1 LAEDERVIYTKLSN
15 NIRVVTEEMPGA
27 RSVAIGLWMNV
38 GSRDE
43 REDFYGCSHFLE
55 HLLFKGTAKR
65 TSKEISAIIEAKGG
79 YLNAFTD
86 RDMTCF
92 HARVLEKDTELVI
105 DVLSDIVQN
114 PLLRQEDIK
123 KELQV
128 IRSEISRRDDNPED
142 LVHDICV
149 EKAWKGNNAAH
160 SVLGEYDRLV
170 KLGQDDVR
178 KYYEDHYIPASMT
191 LTAAGALNHDKV
203 IGLAEKYLSFERLG
217 ELRRRI
223 KPSFNSG
230 INVIERESS
239 QTQIAISSKGSA
251 QGDDRRAPLT
261 LLHSYLGLGA
271 SSKLFQEVREK
282 QGLVYSI
289 YTHNYSM
296 SDAGL
301 FTVYAGTKEEN
312 VEKVIQTTLKA
323 LEALRNG
330 DTSMNLDEVKQKTI
344 GFTVLRSE
352 SPESRMIQLGITTI
366 RTGNPKTINQII
378 EEIEGVSMDTINK
391 TSKNIFDRKKF
402 SLTILGLSREFVPK
416 VEALLG

>member
-1 LAEDERVIYTKLSN
+1 ML
-15 NIRVVTEEMPGA
+15 GA
-27 RSVAIGLWMNV
+27 KSVAIGLWTNV

-43 REDFYGCSHFLE
+43 MKDFSGCSHFLE
-55 HLLFKGTAKR
+55 HLLFKGTEKR
-65 TSKEISAIIEAKGG
+65 TSKEISTIIEAKGG

-92 HARVLEKDTELVI
+92 HARVLEKDTELTI
-105 DVLSDIVQN
+105 DVLSDVVQN

-128 IRSEISRRDDNPED
+128 VRSEISRRDDDPED
-142 LVHDICV
+142 LVHDLCV
-149 EKAWKGNNAAH
+149 EKAWRGNDAAH
-160 SVLGEYDRLV
+160 SVLGDHDRLV

-178 KYYEDHYIPASMT
+178 KYYEEHYIPASMT
-191 LTAAGALNHDKV
+191 LTAVGALNHDNV
-203 IGLAEKYLSFERLG
+203 IGLAEKYLNFKRPG
-217 ELRRRI
+217 KLRKRI

-239 QTQIAISSKGSA
+239 QAQIAISSEGSA

-301 FTVYAGTKEEN
+301 FTIYAGAKEEN
-312 VEKVIQTTLKA
+312 VVKVIQTTLNE

-330 DTSMNLDEVKQKTI
+330 DVSMNLDEVKQKTI
-344 GFTVLRSE
+344 GFTILRSE
-352 SPESRMIQLGITTI
+352 SPESRMIQLGVTTM
-366 RTGNPKTINQII
+366 RTGKPKTMNQIV

-391 TSKNIFDRKKF
+391 TSKNIFDREKL
-402 SLTILGLSREFVPK
+402 SLTTLGLSREFIPK
-416 VEALLG
+416 VEVLLG

>member
-1 LAEDERVIYTKLSN
+1 
-15 NIRVVTEEMPGA
+15 MPGA
-27 RSVAIGLWMNV
+27 KSVAIGLWTNI

-43 REDFYGCSHFLE
+43 DEDFSGCSHFLE
-55 HLLFKGTAKR
+55 HLLFKGTVKR
-65 TSKEISAIIEAKGG
+65 TSTEISTIIEAKGG
-79 YLNAFTD
+79 HLNAFTD
-86 RDMTCF
+86 RDITCF
-92 HARVLEKDTELVI
+92 HARVLEKNTELAI

-114 PLLRQEDIK
+114 PLLLHEDIK

-128 IRSEISRRDDNPED
+128 VRSEISRRDDNPED
-142 LVHDICV
+142 LVHDLCV
-149 EKAWKGNNAAH
+149 EKAWRGNDAAH
-160 SVLGEYDRLV
+160 SVLGEYNRLV
-170 KLGQDDVR
+170 KLGQDNVR
-178 KYYEDHYIPASMT
+178 KYYEDHYVPANMT
-191 LTAAGALNHDKV
+191 LTAAGALNPDKV
-203 IGLAEKYLSFERLG
+203 IGLAEKYLSFKRSG
-217 ELRRRI
+217 ELRGRV

-239 QTQIAISSKGSA
+239 QAQIAISSEGSA

-296 SDAGL
+296 NDAGL

-312 VEKVIQTTLKA
+312 VEKVIQTTLNE

-330 DTSMNLDEVKQKTI
+330 DASMNLDEVKQKTI

-366 RTGNPKTINQII
+366 RTGNPKTMNQII
-378 EEIEGVSMDTINK
+378 EEIEGVSSSTINK
-391 TSKNIFDRKKF
+391 VAKNIFEKEKL

-416 VEALLG
+416 VGTLLG

>member
-1 LAEDERVIYTKLSN
+1 MIYTKLSN
-15 NIRVVTEEMPGA
+15 DIRVVTEEMPGA
-27 RSVAIGLWMNV
+27 KSVAIGLWTNV

-43 REDFYGCSHFLE
+43 RKDFSGCSHFLE
-55 HLLFKGTAKR
+55 HLLFKGTEKR
-65 TSKEISAIIEAKGG
+65 TSKEISTIIEAKGG

-92 HARVLEKDTELVI
+92 HARVLEKDTELAI
-105 DVLSDIVQN
+105 DVLSDVVQN

-128 IRSEISRRDDNPED
+128 VRSEISRRDDDPED
-142 LVHDICV
+142 LVHDLCV
-149 EKAWKGNNAAH
+149 EKAWRGNDAAH
-160 SVLGEYDRLV
+160 SVLGDHDRLV

-178 KYYEDHYIPASMT
+178 KYYEEHYIPAGMT
-191 LTAAGALNHDKV
+191 LIAAGDINHDKL
-203 IGLAEKYLSFERLG
+203 IDLAEKYLNFKRPGGLQ
-217 ELRRRI
+217 RRI

-230 INVIERESS
+230 INVIERKSS
-239 QTQIAISSKGSA
+239 QAQIAISSEGSA
-251 QGDDRRAPLT
+251 HGDDRRAPLT

-301 FTVYAGTKEEN
+301 FTIYAGAKEEN
-312 VEKVIQTTLKA
+312 VVKVVQTTLNE

-330 DTSMNLDEVKQKTI
+330 GASMNLDEVKQKTI
-344 GFTVLRSE
+344 GFTILRSE
-352 SPESRMIQLGITTI
+352 SPESRMIQLGVTTI
-366 RTGNPKTINQII
+366 RTGKPKTINQVI
-378 EEIEGVSMDTINK
+378 EEIEGVSLATINK
-391 TSKNIFDRKKF
+391 ISKNIFDREKL
-402 SLTILGLSREFVPK
+402 SITTLGLSREFIPK